1 MRVAAAESDN
11 SSITEENTDENEEIE
26 DSTGTDDEKLVRDD
40 FSKAKMFW
48 NVGMFVHPKTM
59 LIYILYFSPNA
70 R

>member
-59 LIYILYFSPNA
+59 LIYIL
-70 R
+70 